1 MENHFKQQGASSK
14 PEPIIISELQLNA
27 VVRGLLFAVDVQTRP
42 DKNGKSFRQ
51 LRLRDRRGN
60 EIKVN
65 QFDLP
70 RIEPLA
76 PQKGKIVLIEGATEE
91 YQNKMQILFKI

>member
-1 MENHFKQQGASSK
+1 MVNHLIQRGTSFE

-27 VVRGLLFAVDVQTRP
+27 EVRGWLFAVDVQARA
-42 DKNGKSFRQ
+42 DKNGKIFRQ
-51 LRLRDRRGN
+51 LRLRDQLGN

-70 RIEPLA
+70 RLNLLHR
-76 PQKGKIVLIEGATEE
+76 K
-91 YQNKMQILFKI
+91 